1 MPSPV
6 CPTSQLFAFS
16 LFCLLS
22 VRTIPF
28 HPLFLTSP
36 FTSLL
41 RSLCPPLG
49 PFIVWRFLFILLPAV
64 TYLPPPRALL
74 PSPDPAISCRIP
86 RAPPGLCPPGAARCA
101 GGSSPPRPVAASPS
115 PAAPGRR
122 ARERPAGREGQVA
135 RSPPREGAGQRRAG
149 KGRSPRAAP
158 PPRPPPA
165 ARLMSRARQECGRVI
180 NHPAGSRRSRPNH
193 I

>member
-101 GGSSPPRPVAASPS
+101 GGSSPPRPVTCRTWKASEGETRGPGGAGRS
-115 PAAPGRR
+115 VPPARGSRTAPGREGPVP
-122 ARERPAGREGQVA
+122 ARGPSA
-135 RSPPREGAGQRRAG
+135 
-149 KGRSPRAAP
+149 
-158 PPRPPPA
+158 PPA
-165 ARLMSRARQECGRVI
+165 AGRPFDVAG
-180 NHPAGSRRSRPNH
+180 PAGMRPGYQSPSW
-193 I
+193 IPKVSA